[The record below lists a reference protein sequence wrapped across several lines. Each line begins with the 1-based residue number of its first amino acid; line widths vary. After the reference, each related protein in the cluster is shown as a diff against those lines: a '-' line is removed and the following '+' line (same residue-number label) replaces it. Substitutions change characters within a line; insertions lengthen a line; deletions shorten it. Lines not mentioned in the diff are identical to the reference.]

1 MLIKNA
7 LVSTPK
13 GVVNQDVLIDEGK
26 IVAISEHLDASNHEV
41 IDAQGLYLLPGLI
54 DLNVRFSNSCLNQEH
69 IDKLSNS

>member
-26 IVAISEHLDASNHEV
+26 IVAISEHLDASNH
-41 IDAQGLYLLPGLI
+41 
-54 DLNVRFSNSCLNQEH
+54 
-69 IDKLSNS
+69 